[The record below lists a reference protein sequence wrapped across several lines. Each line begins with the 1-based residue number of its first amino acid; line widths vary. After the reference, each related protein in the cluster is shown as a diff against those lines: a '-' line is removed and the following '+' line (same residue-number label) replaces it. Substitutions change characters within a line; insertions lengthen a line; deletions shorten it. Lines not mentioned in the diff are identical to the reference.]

1 MTPIPDRTAPDTL
14 ATDTLATDTLVPD
27 TVVPDTKDWT
37 WVLERPCGECGFDP
51 AVVAPI
57 DVVGMLRAQAAV
69 WPAVLARTDVK
80 IRPDDSTWSALEY
93 GAHVR
98 DVLRINLERLD
109 LMLGSD
115 DPVYPNWDQDATA
128 VAARYGR
135 QDPVT
140 VAHELAAAAAALA
153 ARLDTIS
160 PAQWDRPGRRSD
172 GATFTVGSFAVY
184 FIHDLVHH
192 RWDVR
197 G

>member
-1 MTPIPDRTAPDTL
+1 MTIIA
-14 ATDTLATDTLVPD
+14 
-27 TVVPDTKDWT
+27 DTKDWT

-51 AVVAPI
+51 AVVSPK
-57 DVVGMLRAQAAV
+57 DVSGMLRAEAAT
-69 WPAVLARTDVK
+69 WPAVLARPEVGM
-80 IRPDDSTWSALEY
+80 RPDDSTWSALEY

-128 VAARYGR
+128 VADRYGE
-135 QDPVT
+135 QDPAT
-140 VAHELAAAAAALA
+140 VAAGLAAAAAALTG
-153 ARLDTIS
+153 RLDTVA
-160 PAQWDRPGRRSD
+160 PEQWNRTGRRSD
-172 GATFTVGSFAVY
+172 GAAFTVSSFAVY
-184 FIHDLVHH
+184 VVHDLVHH